1 MAIQRRGGKNSAPYR
16 KAHRSTCLPIDRL
29 YRQNTPDKAKL
40 IGVLLDIKAKLK
52 RVAGASD
59 EEAAKVFR
67 EDKELAVKKLIDLSK
82 CPDYVVNKGH
92 YFGTSFFKE
101 EPPISDDDKRALIEY
116 LKTFYMMVSLT
127 LIHHVAARASIE
139 FSDDVASQHVAQCGD
154 GIGNVTLRALGCRA
168 GCNLGVGKVIFDR
181 VEFFLEPPC

>member
-1 MAIQRRGGKNSAPYR
+1 M
-16 KAHRSTCLPIDRL
+16 
-29 YRQNTPDKAKL
+29 DKAKL

-67 EDKELAVKKLIDLSK
+67 EDKELVKKLIDLSK

-92 YFGTSFFKE
+92 YFGTSLFKE

-116 LKTFYMMVSLT
+116 LKTF
-127 LIHHVAARASIE
+127 
-139 FSDDVASQHVAQCGD
+139 
-154 GIGNVTLRALGCRA
+154 
-168 GCNLGVGKVIFDR
+168 
-181 VEFFLEPPC
+181 